1 MSVVH
6 FGKVREIDMVSNV
19 SKVSKVCTRPFS
31 LTVAR
36 NRPPSHPD
44 GDFVLYLS
52 YVRTCRFYLGIW
64 NFKSSQHIWCNSR
77 LFWAKNKVYLCWM
90 KKKTT
95 NKQKQNKKNGWSFWS
110 QRNPLYLY
118 CRISP
123 LTCSFVSTGET
134 RAWTT
139 PLKSQFS
146 WPDLTEILSGCRIPF
161 FSISR
166 QPIFTTYQLITAE

>member
-1 MSVVH
+1 M
-6 FGKVREIDMVSNV
+6 EI
-19 SKVSKVCTRPFS
+19 
-31 LTVAR
+31 
-36 NRPPSHPD
+36 
-44 GDFVLYLS
+44 LYFTYRMLEHA
-52 YVRTCRFYLGIW
+52 VFLGIW

-90 KKKTT
+90 KKK
-95 NKQKQNKKNGWSFWS
+95 NKQKQNKKINGWSFWS
-110 QRNPLYLY
+110 QRNPLCLY

-146 WPDLTEILSGCRIPF
+146 WPDLTEILFGCRIPF